1 MNIVLDRSLSQNV
14 KKFQITTATH
24 SPDIN
29 VLNGTKIEG
38 SGGGEFELEQVVDQ
52 EYTKK
57 GSVKHTQFTAI
68 IPEKLKKEKEKKLH
82 RVLSILI
89 FVTQLIVVKGLC

>member
-1 MNIVLDRSLSQNV
+1 MNIVLDRSLPQYV

-52 EYTKK
+52 EYPPKK

-68 IPEKLKKEKEKKLH
+68 IPEK
-82 RVLSILI
+82 
-89 FVTQLIVVKGLC
+89 

>member
-1 MNIVLDRSLSQNV
+1 M
-14 KKFQITTATH
+14 
-24 SPDIN
+24 
-29 VLNGTKIEG
+29 LNGTKIEG

-68 IPEKLKKEKEKKLH
+68 IPEKLKKKKKLN
-82 RVLSILI
+82 RVLSILV